1 MQLEAWQ
8 SVNFW
13 RSPSEG
19 RGQKQDL
26 SEAPQTLLP
35 RYPTPCQL
43 AQGLLL
49 GSDSWEVWVRGCCK
63 ENVSSLPRLMC
74 MFKLAS
80 LNAIPNSYFK
90 FETTEDL
97 AAGGGVKGE
106 EGDLKR
112 QNIWGCFLKS
122 SMKERMS
129 DGKCMSQARLQSRCS
144 RITETPYFAPA
155 CFGQP
160 RGVCRK

>member
-26 SEAPQTLLP
+26 SEASQTLLP

-63 ENVSSLPRLMC
+63 ENDSSLPRLMC

-80 LNAIPNSYFK
+80 LNAISNSYFK

-106 EGDLKR
+106 ERRSEKAKHLGVLFKKF
-112 QNIWGCFLKS
+112 N
-122 SMKERMS
+122 ERKNVRWEMHVS
-129 DGKCMSQARLQSRCS
+129 GTVAEPLQ
-144 RITETPYFAPA
+144 
-155 CFGQP
+155 
-160 RGVCRK
+160 